1 MDESLYDDVT
11 SLLDGDFG
19 DDRILKQIQRAC
31 KNNEVISNYERN
43 YVQKLS
49 EKHLGKKPK
58 SITPKTIETPPKI
71 PDTNIPKIVISRQT
85 QAFEATPNRSN
96 FNSKNSKLFLGFG
109 VIGLII
115 ILAAVIFSTSNTD
128 LSQIEPTP
136 TIEPTTN
143 ITQSLTIKTDLL
155 SYSNKDLISI
165 SGTSTNSQNVNLEI
179 YNSNNNLVWA
189 EQLSVKSSGTYST
202 LAIAGGLGWESSGTY
217 NLKVDNGIDNK
228 SIKFSFNS

>member
-1 MDESLYDDVT
+1 M
-11 SLLDGDFG
+11 
-19 DDRILKQIQRAC
+19 
-31 KNNEVISNYERN
+31 
-43 YVQKLS
+43 
-49 EKHLGKKPK
+49 
-58 SITPKTIETPPKI
+58 
-71 PDTNIPKIVISRQT
+71 
-85 QAFEATPNRSN
+85 
-96 FNSKNSKLFLGFG
+96 GFG